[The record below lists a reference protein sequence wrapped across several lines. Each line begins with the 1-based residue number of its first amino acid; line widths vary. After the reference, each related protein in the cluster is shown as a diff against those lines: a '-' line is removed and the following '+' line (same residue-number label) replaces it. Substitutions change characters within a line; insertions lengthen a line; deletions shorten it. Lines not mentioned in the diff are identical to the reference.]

1 MQTNNY
7 HIIVPIKD
15 SLQIAERALRAL
27 KGQPVTIWND
37 NSTAEN
43 TQLLHSFAKELSFE
57 CIDVATLT
65 DHPSPNYLLLLR
77 MMRQRA
83 LANNH
88 HLIIVESDVL
98 VTDSTIARMVDIAQQ
113 KNVGMVAAVT
123 QDDNGNVNFPY
134 EYAQRYSIGAI
145 ETRKRLSF
153 CCTLMTVDML
163 QRVDFQL
170 LNPEKDWFDVTIT
183 RLSRES
189 GFTNILLTDSP
200 VRHYPHSSRP
210 WKQLKYTNPL
220 RYYWRKLFY
229 AKDKI

>member
-1 MQTNNY
+1 MQNNTY

-43 TQLLHSFAKELSFE
+43 TQLLHSLAQELHFE
-57 CIDVATLT
+57 CVDVGTLT

-83 LANNH
+83 ITNNH
-88 HLIIVESDVL
+88 HLIIVESDVI
-98 VTDSTIARMVDIAQQ
+98 VTDSSIARMVDIAQRQ
-113 KNVGMVAAVT
+113 NIGMVAAVT
-123 QDDNGNVNFPY
+123 HDDNGKVNFPY
-134 EYAQRYSIGAI
+134 EYARKYRIGAI

-153 CCTLMTVDML
+153 CCTLMTVEML
-163 QRVDFQL
+163 QRVDFDQ

-183 RLSRES
+183 RLSREN
-189 GFTNILLTDSP
+189 GFTNILLTDAP

-220 RYYWRKLFY
+220 RYYWRKIFY

>member
-1 MQTNNY
+1 MQNNNY
-7 HIIVPIKD
+7 HIIVPVKD

-43 TQLLHSFAKELSFE
+43 TQLLHSIAQELGFE
-57 CIDVATLT
+57 CIDVAKLT

-83 LANNH
+83 LTNNH
-88 HLIIVESDVL
+88 HLIIVESDVIAM
-98 VTDSTIARMVDIAQQ
+98 DSSIARMVDIAQQ

-134 EYAQRYSIGAI
+134 EYAKKYSIGAI

-153 CCTLMTVDML
+153 CCTLMTINML
-163 QRVDFQL
+163 QHVDFEQ

-189 GFTNILLTDSP
+189 GLTNILLTDSP

-229 AKDKI
+229 AQDKI